1 LNPAPQIKTYPA
13 KKLVEYPLFSILIP
27 TWNNLAY
34 LQLCIK
40 SIHQNSR
47 FKHQIIIHVNEG
59 NDGTREWVDAA
70 DYAYTYSEENVGVC
84 YALNSSSKLVTTNYI
99 LYINDDMFVG
109 KDWDYYLMQAIEAKG
124 DEYFYYSG
132 TMVEFENS
140 GNAAVLSPYDF
151 GRDYDTFDEDAFNKL
166 VESKP
171 KPDWFGACWP
181 PSIVHKKIWDLAK
194 GYDVAY
200 SPGFY
205 SDPDFAMK
213 IWQLGVRDFKGIGGS
228 MVYHFKCKSTGRV
241 VRNNGRKTFAKKWGI
256 SSSFL
261 YKQVLKLG
269 DPFQE
274 NVQLKFPI
282 PPLLWLNKIKAFY
295 IANF

>member
-1 LNPAPQIKTYPA
+1 LNPVPQIHTHPA
-13 KKLVEYPLFSILIP
+13 KKVEENPIFSILIP

-59 NDGTREWVDAA
+59 KDGTKEWVDAA
-70 DYAYTYSEENVGVC
+70 GYAYTSSEENVGVC
-84 YALNSSSKLVTTNYI
+84 HALNSSSKFASTNYI
-99 LYINDDMFVG
+99 LYLNDDMFVG

-132 TMVEFENS
+132 TMVEYENS

-151 GRDYDTFDEDAFNKL
+151 GRTWDEFDEDAFNTL
-166 VESKP
+166 VERKL

-181 PSIVHKKIWDLAK
+181 PSIVHKKLWDLAN

-213 IWQLGVRDFKGIGGS
+213 LWQLGVRDFRGIGSS

-241 VRNNGRKTFAKKWGI
+241 IRNNGRKTFAKKWGV

-261 YKQVLKLG
+261 YKEMLKMGAIYNAETL
-269 DPFQE
+269 
-274 NVQLKFPI
+274 LKFPLG
-282 PPLLWLNKIKAFY
+282 PKMWFAKMKAIY